1 MALKKATVVKE
12 EGCFVRMIHP
22 KKVERAR
29 ADAIPENDL
38 ESLVRTYKA
47 LSDPTRLR
55 ILYALKEQEMCVC
68 DLAAFLGISESAV
81 SHQMSKLKDLAL
93 VRSRRE
99 GQVLYYFINDYHVSD
114 LIRLSLEHIRE

>member
-1 MALKKATVVKE
+1 MALKKAKVVKE

-29 ADAIPENDL
+29 ADAIPEHDL

-68 DLAAFLGISESAV
+68 DLAAYLGISESAV

-93 VRSRRE
+93 VRNRRE